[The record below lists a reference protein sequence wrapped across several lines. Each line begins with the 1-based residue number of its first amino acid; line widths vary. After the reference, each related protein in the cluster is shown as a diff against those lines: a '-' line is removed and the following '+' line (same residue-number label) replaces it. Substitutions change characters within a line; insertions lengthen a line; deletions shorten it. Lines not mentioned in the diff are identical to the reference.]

1 MSKYLTIPQLAKILG
16 LSRQRVHQ
24 LVREGKIPAEKV
36 GNTYIIIE
44 QEILDI
50 LNKDITDAD
59 KAFNRKIIKKAIGQ
73 YKETFKRLAKL
84 WLEIS

>member
-1 MSKYLTIPQLAKILG
+1 MSKYLTIPQLAEILG

-24 LVREGKIPAEKV
+24 LVRDGKIPAEKV

-50 LNKDITDAD
+50 LNKDITDND
-59 KAFNRKIIKKAIGQ
+59 KAFNRKIIEKATEQ
-73 YKETFKRLAKL
+73 YKETFKRLAKG
-84 WLEIS
+84 